1 MFKEIINRYLG
12 ANMQSLNIEFINVE
26 DFLQLVIRFGFHLLV
41 TIVVV
46 YFVYAKNSRRKDF
59 YFSYFAISVTIFTLC
74 FLLDNVKIELGFA
87 LGLFAIFG
95 IIRYR
100 TDTIPIK
107 EMTYLFVIIAISV
120 VNALSSKKVSFME
133 LLFTNAAIVATMWIL
148 EKILMLRQE
157 TSLNITYERIENIHL
172 MNKTELREDIEKR
185 TGIKV
190 KRIEIVEINF
200 MRDTARIKVFHD
212 VNDPGV
218 KNGLQE
224 GTHL

>member
-1 MFKEIINRYLG
+1 MFKEFINQYL
-12 ANMQSLNIEFINVE
+12 ATNMQSLKIEFINVE

-41 TIVVV
+41 TFVVV
-46 YFVYAKNSRRKDF
+46 YFIYAKNSRRKDF

-157 TSLNITYERIENIHL
+157 ASLNITYERIENIHL
-172 MNKTELREDIEKR
+172 LNKADLREDIEKR

-200 MRDTARIKVFHD
+200 MRDTARIRVFHD

-224 GTHL
+224 GSRL

>member
-1 MFKEIINRYLG
+1 MFEEIINRYLG

-41 TIVVV
+41 TFVVV
-46 YFVYAKNSRRKDF
+46 YFIYAKNSRRKDF

-133 LLFTNAAIVATMWIL
+133 LLFTNAAIVATMWVL

-157 TSLNITYERIENIHL
+157 ASLNITYERIENIHL
-172 MNKTELREDIEKR
+172 LNKADLREDIEKR

-212 VNDPGV
+212 INDPGI
-218 KNGLQE
+218 KSGLQE
-224 GTHL
+224 DITR

>member
-1 MFKEIINRYLG
+1 MFKEFINQYPGSLV
-12 ANMQSLNIEFINVE
+12 QSLNIEFINVE

-41 TIVVV
+41 TFVVV
-46 YFVYAKNSRRKDF
+46 YLVYAKNSRRKDF

-87 LGLFAIFG
+87 IGLFAIFG

-120 VNALSSKKVSFME
+120 VNALSGKKVSFME
-133 LLFTNAAIVATMWIL
+133 LLFTNVAIVATMWIL

-157 TSLNITYERIENIHL
+157 ASLNITYERIENIHL
-172 MNKTELREDIEKR
+172 MNKTELKEDIEKR
-185 TGIKV
+185 IGIKV

-212 VNDPGV
+212 INESNS
-218 KNGLQE
+218 KNA
-224 GTHL
+224 

>member
-1 MFKEIINRYLG
+1 MFKEFTNQYLG

-41 TIVVV
+41 TFVVV
-46 YFVYAKNSRRKDF
+46 YFIYAKNSRRKDF

-157 TSLNITYERIENIHL
+157 ASLNITYERIENIHL
-172 MNKTELREDIEKR
+172 MNKAELKEDIEKR
-185 TGIKV
+185 IGIAV

-200 MRDTARIKVFHD
+200 MRDTARIRVFHD
-212 VNDPGV
+212 INESNQKQV
-218 KNGLQE
+218 
-224 GTHL
+224 

>member
-1 MFKEIINRYLG
+1 MNRYIG
-12 ANMQSLNIEFINVE
+12 SSLLSLDIEFINVN
-26 DFLQLVIRFGFHLLV
+26 DLLQLIIRFGFHLLV
-41 TIVVV
+41 IFIVV
-46 YFVYAKNSRRKDF
+46 YFIYAKNSRRKDF
-59 YFSYFAISVTIFTLC
+59 YFSYFAIAITIFTLC

-87 LGLFAIFG
+87 LGLFAIFS

-120 VNALSSKKVSFME
+120 VNALSSTKVSFME
-133 LLFTNAAIVATMWIL
+133 LVFTNGAIVATMWIL

-157 TSLNITYERIENIHL
+157 ASLNIIYERIENIHL
-172 MNKTELREDIEKR
+172 LNKTELKEDIEKR

-200 MRDTARIKVFHD
+200 MRDIARIKVFHD
-212 VNDPGV
+212 VNEP
-218 KNGLQE
+218 NGK
-224 GTHL
+224 HN